1 VDVVGDY
8 CVGLWGVPRREGGR
22 VITLTE
28 IALYVVGCLVAA
40 KLLEALL

>member
-1 VDVVGDY
+1 
-8 CVGLWGVPRREGGR
+8 
-22 VITLTE
+22 VITFTE

>member
-1 VDVVGDY
+1 
-8 CVGLWGVPRREGGR
+8 
-22 VITLTE
+22 VITITE

>member
-1 VDVVGDY
+1 M
-8 CVGLWGVPRREGGR
+8 
-22 VITLTE
+22 ITLTE